1 MTTPVARWADP
12 FARACWR
19 DVSTRAQA
27 LPGLSPR
34 VLLHAG
40 PPLAGPAPAPIRQAA
55 VQALLFEG
63 LAPDAAVAG
72 KLLDTGAVRLAPAQD
87 HGVATP
93 LAQVVSASMPLAVVG
108 DGKTCA
114 WAPLI
119 EGPAPAL
126 RFGTTDAGALQRLR
140 AMAALGERLAPLLR
154 ACPLPLRPVVE
165 QALKDGDECHART
178 GAANQALLARLPG
191 VSGEDHAA
199 LAASPGFVLT
209 ILMAAAAWRLRA
221 EDAPIAAAGGNGL
234 FFGLRLRGARDWQVL
249 PARPPLGTR
258 FAGHEQTPALGAIG
272 DSAVLD
278 FCGLGGQA
286 LAAAPALCEE
296 WQATLPRGA
305 AGRRALVCD
314 PATGLVDPARV
325 RRSGLPPLVNLAIL
339 GADGAAQLMGR
350 GWYAPD
356 GALFES
362 PAAAGARGLSG
373 SPNESFP

>member
-1 MTTPVARWADP
+1 MTSSCVDPARWADP

-19 DVSTRAQA
+19 DVVTRAQA
-27 LPGLSPR
+27 LPDLPSQ

-40 PPLAGPAPAPIRQAA
+40 PPLAGPAPAPMRQAA

-63 LAPDAAVAG
+63 LAPDAQAAEQ
-72 KLLDTGAVRLAPAQD
+72 LLSTGAVQLAPAQD
-87 HGVATP
+87 HGLVTP

-108 DGKTCA
+108 DGQRCA
-114 WAPLI
+114 WAPLV

-140 AMAALGERLAPLLR
+140 GIAALGQRLAPLLR
-154 ACPLPLRPVVE
+154 ACPVPLRPVVE

-178 GAANQALLARLPG
+178 GAAHQALLARLPG
-191 VSGEDHAA
+191 LSAQDHAQ

-209 ILMAAAAWRLRA
+209 ILMAAAAWRMGA
-221 EDAPIAAAGGNGL
+221 DDAPIAAAGGNGL
-234 FFGLRLRGARDWQVL
+234 AFGLRLRGARAWEVL
-249 PARPPLGTR
+249 PAKPPLGMR

-296 WQATLPRGA
+296 WRATLPRDA
-305 AGRRALVCD
+305 ATRRAQVTD

-325 RRSGLPPLVNLAIL
+325 RRSGLAPLVNLAIL
-339 GADGAAQLMGR
+339 GADGTAQLMGR

-356 GALFES
+356 TALFEV
-362 PAAAGARGLSG
+362 PALL
-373 SPNESFP
+373 NESLP

>member
-1 MTTPVARWADP
+1 MTTPDSAELARWANP

-19 DVSTRAQA
+19 DVVTRAQA
-27 LPGLSPR
+27 LPELAPH

-40 PPLAGPAPAPIRQAA
+40 PPLEGPAPAPVRQAA

-63 LAPDAAVAG
+63 LALDEAAALN
-72 KLLDTGAVRLAPAQD
+72 LLDTGAVQLAPAQD

-108 DGKTCA
+108 DGKRCA

-140 AMAALGERLAPLLR
+140 AIAALGQRLAPLLR
-154 ACPLPLRPVVE
+154 DAPVPLRPVVE
-165 QALKDGDECHART
+165 QALKEGDECHART
-178 GAANQALLARLPG
+178 GAANAALLARLPG
-191 VSGEDHAA
+191 ICAQDREA

-209 ILMAAAAWRLRA
+209 ILMAAAAWRMRA
-221 EDAPIAAAGGNGL
+221 EDAPIAAAGGNGQA
-234 FFGLRLRGARDWQVL
+234 FGLRLRGARGWQAVA
-249 PARPPLGTR
+249 ARPPQGTR

-278 FCGLGGQA
+278 FCGLGGQS

-296 WQATLPRGA
+296 WRSTLPRDVA
-305 AGRRALVCD
+305 ARRAQVCD
-314 PATGLVDPARV
+314 PATGLVDPACV

-339 GADGAAQLMGR
+339 GADGTAQLMGR

-356 GALFES
+356 SALFEA
-362 PAAAGARGLSG
+362 PAAGGG
-373 SPNESFP
+373 Q